1 MIHHIH
7 TTVTNNTEYTFTCTV
22 CKYTENRLLL
32 TAKGAIKVSNNFK
45 KQHEKCGKKL
55 ESNVQVLCNK
65 CNLLKRDKF

>member
-1 MIHHIH
+1 MLDKQHTHIDIF
-7 TTVTNNTEYTFTCTV
+7 VLNEKEYFFTCTV

-55 ESNVQVLCNK
+55 TQNVST
-65 CNLLKRDKF
+65 